1 MTEFLRMSLMKLPRQ
16 ASEAI
21 SKANGGNML
30 TQFSKVAAVAVSAML
45 CCAGV
50 RAESNCH
57 EVAGGIT
64 TNFVDSSDT
73 LGSATGD
80 LAGGLGVHVFNQEQ
94 GSGGTIRPTV
104 QHHWVTVTGETVS
117 LDQATV
123 TLFPTPVPGLYAG
136 SYLDGVNLNR
146 SGTGRFAGASGKI
159 YAWGAVDLSKGEV
172 VLRYSGSVCYA
183 DRHL

>member
-1 MTEFLRMSLMKLPRQ
+1 MSLMKLPVKHGSYLRRPM
-16 ASEAI
+16 E
-21 SKANGGNML
+21 GNML

-45 CCAGV
+45 CCAGLQ
-50 RAESNCH
+50 AESNCH

-64 TNFVDSSDT
+64 TNFVDSSET

-80 LAGGLGVHVFNQEQ
+80 LAGGLGVRVLNQES
-94 GSGGTIRPTV
+94 GSGGRVLLTV

-117 LDQATV
+117 LDQAVV

-136 SYLDGVNLNR
+136 SYLHGVNLNR

-159 YAWGAVDLSKGEV
+159 YAWGAADLGKSEV
-172 VLRYSGSVCYA
+172 TLRYSGSVCYGE
-183 DRHL
+183 

>member
-1 MTEFLRMSLMKLPRQ
+1 
-16 ASEAI
+16 
-21 SKANGGNML
+21 ML

-57 EVAGGIT
+57 QVAGGIT

-80 LAGGLGVHVFNQEQ
+80 LAGGLGVHVFNQEP
-94 GSGGTIRPTV
+94 GSGGTILLTV

-117 LDQATV
+117 LDQAIV

-136 SYLDGVNLNR
+136 SYLHGANLNS

-159 YAWGAVDLSKGEV
+159 YAWGAVDLGKGEV
-172 VLRYSGSVCYA
+172 TLRYSGSVCYA
-183 DRHL
+183 E